1 MTTAGPSSPAELVGS
16 HSGFR
21 IAPFELARPS
31 TVDETLALMR
41 EGATV
46 MGGGLD
52 LVDRMKAGLSP
63 RCIASLSRVEALKAV
78 SFDGQ
83 TLRIGAGATH
93 RCVSS
98 DTQVNAVFPDLARI
112 WSGIGNVR
120 IRARGTVGGNLI
132 AAMPA
137 YEAATILAACGAE
150 AVFGDVDG
158 GARVV
163 PAGQAVDTGGL
174 LLHVAIAE
182 PGKIRL
188 SIDRS
193 LRDYAL
199 VVRGDFADGRVIVAL
214 GGLGR
219 NPLVAV
225 GDKAEIPPL
234 SGSHADYLSAVLP
247 RLLERMRR
255 G

>member
-1 MTTAGPSSPAELVGS
+1 MNPGEPSSPVELVGS

-63 RCIASLSRVEALKAV
+63 RRVASLSRVDALKAV

-83 TLRIGAGATH
+83 VLKIGAGVTH
-93 RCVSS
+93 RGVSS
-98 DTQVNAVFPDLARI
+98 DAVVSSVFPDLARI
-112 WSGIGNVR
+112 WGGIGNVR
-120 IRARGTVGGNLI
+120 IRARGTVGGNLM

-150 AVFGDVDG
+150 AVFAAIDG
-158 GARVV
+158 GARAVA
-163 PAGQAVDTGGL
+163 AGQAVDTCGL
-174 LLHVAIAE
+174 LLHVAIEE
-182 PGKIRL
+182 PAKIRL

-199 VVRGDFADGRVIVAL
+199 VARGDFADGRVIVAL

-219 NPLVAV
+219 APLVAV
-225 GDKAEIPPL
+225 GDRAALPAL
-234 SGSHADYLSAVLP
+234 SGPHAGYLSAVLP
-247 RLLERMRR
+247 KVLERMRH